1 MSQKL
6 SAEKFEW
13 EKIHQSFIKSYDENS
28 DKVYIF
34 EVNVTYPKEPHII
47 SILCKRWK
55 NMQNRIAT
63 ISNYKMIDFD
73 DVTNENE
80 TEHNPNWSPFPNHPY
95 KILII

>member
-13 EKIHQSFIKSYDENS
+13 EKIHQSFIKSYDKNS

>member
-13 EKIHQSFIKSYDENS
+13 EKTHQIFIKSYDENS

-34 EVNVTYPKEPHII
+34 EVNVTYPKEPHIA

-55 NMQNRIAT
+55 SMQNRIAT
-63 ISNYKMIDFD
+63 ISNYKMINFD
-73 DVTNENE
+73 DVTNEKE
-80 TEHNPNWSPFPNHPY
+80 TEHNPN
-95 KILII
+95 